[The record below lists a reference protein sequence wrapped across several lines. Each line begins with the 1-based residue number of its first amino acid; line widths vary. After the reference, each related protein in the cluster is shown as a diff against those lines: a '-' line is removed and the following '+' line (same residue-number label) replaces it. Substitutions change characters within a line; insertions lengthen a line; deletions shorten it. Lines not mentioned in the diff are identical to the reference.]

1 MNKSALVGT
10 VFGITVATAAA
21 GVAGY
26 SMLDKSD
33 GGSVSAQQNCYEV
46 QVEQSVEARDEKR
59 IAGTVIGALIGG
71 ALLINR

>member
-33 GGSVSAQQNCYEV
+33 GGSVAAQQNCYEV

-59 IAGTVIGALIGG
+59 IAGTVIGALIG
-71 ALLINR
+71 A